1 MTLTYQRM
9 ISTADSDIPELVSI
23 FKLPDVSRYYSI
35 DFDNY
40 FSYVVNN
47 PCVYFFKVY
56 ENNELIGAF
65 HLEKAEETLYLSIV
79 VFPEFQNKRL
89 GTKIVK
95 DIKNNIL
102 GLEYNKIEISI
113 DKKNIPSIKLFE
125 KQGFVPVSKDGN
137 LINYIYE
144 MI

>member
-9 ISTADSDIPELVSI
+9 ISTADSDIPELISI
-23 FKLPDVSRYYSI
+23 FKLPGVSRYYSI
-35 DFDNY
+35 DCDNY

-79 VFPEFQNKRL
+79 VFLNF
-89 GTKIVK
+89 KIK
-95 DIKNNIL
+95 DWVQKSLKIL
-102 GLEYNKIEISI
+102 KIIFWGSSI
-113 DKKNIPSIKLFE
+113 IKLKF
-125 KQGFVPVSKDGN
+125 
-137 LINYIYE
+137 L
-144 MI
+144 